1 MAKESLDFNQDN
13 QGLKDNYSP
22 AFSKDDYEK
31 KLTNLQFEKEMM
43 KKKDAEREAELMRR
57 LADDEEVNKF
67 DNVEWT
73 NIDYYINILKKD
85 IEFPDSF
92 DNIGSREI
100 QALYG
105 NSYKKFIMDLFYDR
119 IQSSKDEKLKAA
131 AFLLMNIEKWGSP
144 YRGLERYENSW
155 LWVKVLLGEQKYNQF
170 LRDKQ
175 QCIDSIEIAS
185 WTERKQLQDI
195 LARIEVDYIV
205 NDIRWLNKHLRF
217 WFFAQDRERTFSDEL
232 VENPSKKILP
242 SRFADRLDSLLN
254 WQLNRSFVEKWY
266 ENIRHND
273 FDVSKHDFERFIKS
287 WRNSQAFAN
296 LRKMIELVRND
307 KQKYECQKAFLICM
321 LSWLLDF
328 DGQVDM
334 KKQVYQWGKIMWFL
348 PWMLVKNMW
357 HSEQV
362 AALLD
367 DFSNW
372 EFSIYVK
379 SFFHKSDLLNWEIKI
394 RDLLKEV
401 NGWYSPEMMHKFEKY
416 SKWDFITKKF
426 PSNSPLDQ
434 LQKQV
439 LSDVTNVDNGL
450 HS

>member
-1 MAKESLDFNQDN
+1 MDKESLDFNQDN

-85 IEFPDSF
+85 MEFPDSF
-92 DNIGSREI
+92 ENIGSREI

-105 NSYKKFIMDLFYDR
+105 NSYKKFITDLFYDR

-144 YRGLERYENSW
+144 YRGLEMYENSW
-155 LWVKVLLGEQKYNQF
+155 LWVKVLLGKDYYDQF
-170 LRDKQ
+170 MVDKKN
-175 QCIDSIEIAS
+175 CIDDIQNGS
-185 WTERKQLQDI
+185 WVDRSALQDV
-195 LARIEVDYIV
+195 LSTCEMDYII
-205 NDIRWLNKHLRF
+205 NNIRWSNWKMKYF
-217 WFFAQDRERTFSDEL
+217 WFHDNLSWRLLSNEFVGRLSSL
-232 VENPSKKILP
+232 VKWW
-242 SRFADRLDSLLN
+242 F
-254 WQLNRSFVEKWY
+254 NRCSVIEKY
-266 ENIRHND
+266 EKTIHND
-273 FDVSKHDFERFIKS
+273 FDLVKNDFERYIKS
-287 WRNSQAFAN
+287 SRFSWALAN
-296 LRKMIELVRND
+296 LGRMLFLSRNAEQKSESQKCFLV
-307 KQKYECQKAFLICM
+307 CM
-321 LSWLLDF
+321 LSWVLDLY
-328 DGQVDM
+328 GQNDI
-334 KKQVYQWGKIMWFL
+334 KKQVYQWGKTLWFL
-348 PWMLVKNMW
+348 PWMLVKNAW

-362 AALLD
+362 AELLD

-372 EFSIYVK
+372 DFSNHVK
-379 SFFHKSDLLNWEIKI
+379 SFFHKNDLLRWEIKI
-394 RDLLKEV
+394 WSLIEEV
-401 NGWYSPEMMHKFEKY
+401 NKWWSIDKMYKFEQY
-416 SKWDFITKKF
+416 SKWDFIKKKF

-439 LSDVTNVDNGL
+439 SADVTNVDDGL
-450 HS
+450 RS